1 MRTLVLGKSTVS
13 QLVCSEK
20 WRRRNHLTSSSA
32 ANNESSAGG
41 VENHSH
47 NRFWVLNTRDINAFI
62 AAQLNR
68 WLLCLEVLIGRVK
81 AGEDGRPAASQ
92 EEQLINGVMVSAVVR
107 MLRMCFST
115 NLSLHPSM

>member
-1 MRTLVLGKSTVS
+1 MIS
-13 QLVCSEK
+13 SEDENFGVRQEYHITISLLREVEEEK
-20 WRRRNHLTSSSA
+20 PSSSSSA

-47 NRFWVLNTRDINAFI
+47 NRFWVLNTRDVNAFT

-81 AGEDGRPAASQ
+81 AGEDGQPAASQ
-92 EEQLINGVMVSAVVR
+92 EEQLINSVMVSTVV
-107 MLRMCFST
+107 
-115 NLSLHPSM
+115 